1 MVILKPQSFGRAVQ
15 LEWAIA
21 TQQWLL
27 SQQLTKNELNFVKS
41 PNLYSKTQLSKRSEK
56 HDFLQGRPG
65 GWNCPLYLRQIC
77 FLSCK
82 LVHRR
87 KALTGHTVG
96 KQKQNTCH
104 PKDGTKLTNAITWSP
119 SKTERKRERERV
131 LVNILM
137 SRNLH
142 LITCYKPKS
151 TQKNCITV

>member
-27 SQQLTKNELNFVKS
+27 SQQLNKNELNFVKS

-56 HDFLQGRPG
+56 HDVLQD
-65 GWNCPLYLRQIC
+65 CPLYLRQIC

-119 SKTERKRERERV
+119 SKTERERERV

-142 LITCYKPKS
+142 LITCYKPKF